1 MRIVLTGLRGT
12 GKTLVGAALADLYH
26 LPLIDTDGLIK
37 EEAGMSI
44 PEIFA
49 TEGEEEFRRREQQVI
64 ARLPAGPAVISTG
77 GGVLLDQR
85 NLVALRRG
93 SRMVLLT
100 ADTETMY
107 RRTCTSDRPPLTGKP
122 LYEEIQTVAAARRDL
137 YRAAADLCVDTTGR
151 ESGTVALEIRALLAE
166 TWKTEPRKSARSF
179 LLRANPAEE
188 ERVALA
194 ADLESDP
201 GLGLCGIAGF
211 PAAHSIS
218 PQMYTALFAR
228 FGLDYRYTRIEW
240 PSITEI
246 IAAFRAGR
254 LRGLSVT
261 IPFKEQVIPLLDTID
276 PDAAAIGAV
285 NTVVGCGDELAGF
298 NTDWLGVSAPL
309 HEHRGEKAVLIGAG
323 GAAAA
328 AAYALKKLGMDLT
341 ILNRTGERGSA
352 LAARFGC
359 NTAPLS
365 RFRDLEPEVVVHATP
380 VGMHPDTGTLLTRED
395 LDEGMTVFDLVYTP
409 KMTPLLVEAEA
420 AGATVIPGTEMF
432 IHQACAQFEHFTGIL
447 VSSDLVRE
455 VVR

>member
-12 GKTLVGAALADLYH
+12 GKTAVGAALADLCH
-26 LPLIDTDGLIK
+26 LPLIDTDRLI
-37 EEAGMSI
+37 EETAGMSI
-44 PEIFA
+44 PEIFT
-49 TEGEEEFRRREQQVI
+49 TEGEAGFRRREEEVV
-64 ARLPAGPAVISTG
+64 ATLLAGPAVISTG
-77 GGVLLDQR
+77 GGVLLSQQ
-85 NLVALRRG
+85 NLIALRRR

-137 YRAAADLCVDTTGR
+137 YRAAADLCVNTTGR

-166 TWKTEPRKSARSF
+166 TWKTEPRAGALSF
-179 LLRANPAEE
+179 LLQANPATG
-188 ERVALA
+188 EREALD
-194 ADLESDP
+194 ADLDADP
-201 GLGLCGIAGF
+201 SLGLCGIAGF

-261 IPFKEQVIPLLDTID
+261 IPFKEQVVPLLDTID

-285 NTVVGCGDELAGF
+285 NTVVRCGDELAGF

-341 ILNRTGERGSA
+341 ILNRTGERGRT
-352 LAARFGC
+352 LADRFEC
-359 NTAPLS
+359 STAPLS
-365 RFRDLEPEVVVHATP
+365 RFRDLRPEVVVHATP

-395 LDEGMTVFDLVYTP
+395 LDGGMTVFDLVYTP
-409 KMTPLLVEAEA
+409 KMTTLLLEAEA
-420 AGATVIPGTEMF
+420 AGARVIPGTEMF
-432 IHQACAQFEHFTGIL
+432 VHQACAQFECFTGIR
-447 VSSDLVRE
+447 VSPELVRE
-455 VVR
+455 VIR